1 MRLKKRSIKKNIKN
15 NPIQSVKLMN
25 QVMRLIEIKLK
36 NDQI

>member
-1 MRLKKRSIKKNIKN
+1 MRLKKRSIKKYIKN
-15 NPIQSVKLMN
+15 NSIQSVKLMN